1 MKEVFEE
8 RTALIMEIIDGKL
21 TEEQIKKKMSL
32 LEEKY
37 GSNVFRPYI
46 FEKKNRPWT
55 EKYYDDLREKA
66 LCGANSKEFLLYLNE
81 RFGKAGGVAYMQNKV
96 KKMAI
101 VAGVIIVVIII
112 FLMLF

>member
-8 RTALIMEIIDGKL
+8 RTALIMDIIDGKL
-21 TEEQIKKKMSL
+21 TEEQLKKKMSL

-37 GSNVFRPYI
+37 GSDVFRPYI

-81 RFGKAGGVAYMQNKV
+81 VREGIENQKKV
-96 KKMAI
+96 KKIAI
-101 VAGVIIVVIII
+101 VAVVIIVVIII
-112 FLMLF
+112 LMLF

>member
-21 TEEQIKKKMSL
+21 TEEQLKKKMSL

-37 GSNVFRPYI
+37 GSDVFRPYI
-46 FEKKNRPWT
+46 FEKKNKPWT

-81 RFGKAGGVAYMQNKV
+81 VREGIENQKKV
-96 KKMAI
+96 KKIAI
-101 VAGVIIVVIII
+101 IAGVIIVAIII
-112 FLMLF
+112 ILMLF

>member
-21 TEEQIKKKMSL
+21 TEEQLKKKMSL

-37 GSNVFRPYI
+37 GSDVFRPYI
-46 FEKKNRPWT
+46 FEKKRRPWT

-81 RFGKAGGVAYMQNKV
+81 VREGIENQKKV
-96 KKMAI
+96 KKIAI
-101 VAGVIIVVIII
+101 VAGVIIVAIII
-112 FLMLF
+112 ILMLF

>member
-21 TEEQIKKKMSL
+21 TEEQLKKKMSL

-37 GSNVFRPYI
+37 GSDVFRPYI
-46 FEKKNRPWT
+46 FEKKNKPWT

-81 RFGKAGGVAYMQNKV
+81 VREDVEKQNKV

-101 VAGVIIVVIII
+101 IAGVIIAVIII

>member
-46 FEKKNRPWT
+46 FEMKNRPWT

-81 RFGKAGGVAYMQNKV
+81 VREDIEKQNKA

-112 FLMLF
+112 FLMFF

>member
-81 RFGKAGGVAYMQNKV
+81 VREDIEKQNKV

>member
-8 RTALIMEIIDGKL
+8 RTALIMDIIDGKL
-21 TEEQIKKKMSL
+21 TEEQLKKKMSL

-37 GSNVFRPYI
+37 GSDVFRPYI
-46 FEKKNRPWT
+46 FEKKNKPWT

-81 RFGKAGGVAYMQNKV
+81 VREDVEKQNKV

-101 VAGVIIVVIII
+101 IAGVIIAVIII

>member
-21 TEEQIKKKMSL
+21 TEEQLKKKMSL

-37 GSNVFRPYI
+37 GSDVFRPYI
-46 FEKKNRPWT
+46 FEKRSRPWT

-81 RFGKAGGVAYMQNKV
+81 VREGIENQKKV
-96 KKMAI
+96 KKIAI
-101 VAGVIIVVIII
+101 VAVVIIVVIII
-112 FLMLF
+112 LMLF

>member
-66 LCGANSKEFLLYLNE
+66 LCGANSREFLLYLNE
-81 RFGKAGGVAYMQNKV
+81 VREDIEKQNKV